1 MLQKQISFYRPAITM
16 HRAAVYED
24 FCDALFSAPQNKQ
37 GRHNLP
43 PRFNLVGNDK
53 KHTIFLPLYITLY
66 LAYVQI
72 IARSF

>member
-1 MLQKQISFYRPAITM
+1 M

-24 FCDALFSAPQNKQ
+24 SCDALFSAPQNKQ

-53 KHTIFLPLYITLY
+53 NSQKKYLSTDYHNVYFNILHGTEIFC
-66 LAYVQI
+66 
-72 IARSF
+72 

>member
-1 MLQKQISFYRPAITM
+1 M

-53 KHTIFLPLYITLY
+53 IHTKKYLNTDYHNVYFNILHNTEIFC
-66 LAYVQI
+66 
-72 IARSF
+72 

>member
-1 MLQKQISFYRPAITM
+1 M

-53 KHTIFLPLYITLY
+53 KHIIFLPLYITLY

>member
-1 MLQKQISFYRPAITM
+1 M

-72 IARSF
+72 VARSF

>member
-1 MLQKQISFYRPAITM
+1 M

-53 KHTIFLPLYITLY
+53 KHIIFCLYIM
-66 LAYVQI
+66 
-72 IARSF
+72 R

>member
-1 MLQKQISFYRPAITM
+1 M

-24 FCDALFSAPQNKQ
+24 SCDALFSAPQNKQ

-43 PRFNLVGNDK
+43 PRFNLIRNDK

>member
-1 MLQKQISFYRPAITM
+1 M